1 VCFLILINIIWL
13 NNMILI
19 VKMAMVIKMVKVI
32 IVFEMSGSSDG
43 RRRRN
48 LGRGDDDKVRA

>member
-1 VCFLILINIIWL
+1 
-13 NNMILI
+13 MIYV
-19 VKMAMVIKMVKVI
+19 VKMAMVI